1 MKKRRLTKAGKITI
15 VLYFL
20 LHVII
25 IAISRDAEVRLGW
38 IPTILLF
45 SIYGIIFNTMSEEY
59 ERKN

>member
-20 LHVII
+20 LHVMI
-25 IAISRDAEVRLGW
+25 IAVSRDVGIRIGL
-38 IPTILLF
+38 IPTILLI
-45 SIYGIIFNTMSEEY
+45 SVYGIIFNKMSEEY